1 VRRKG
6 RCIEDQ
12 HLVLSPPCDR
22 SIRLGHLRRWVV
34 DDGRL
39 HLFAFTP
46 KILLS
51 ILEAFAPLPGS
62 ILLTTPPISDRLYS
76 PTCVKNA
83 SQARSLVSKEEWPFG

>member
-1 VRRKG
+1 
-6 RCIEDQ
+6 
-12 HLVLSPPCDR
+12 VLSPPCDR

-51 ILEAFAPLPGS
+51 ISKAFALAPAS
-62 ILLTTPPISDRLYS
+62 FLLTTLRI
-76 PTCVKNA
+76 C
-83 SQARSLVSKEEWPFG
+83 G